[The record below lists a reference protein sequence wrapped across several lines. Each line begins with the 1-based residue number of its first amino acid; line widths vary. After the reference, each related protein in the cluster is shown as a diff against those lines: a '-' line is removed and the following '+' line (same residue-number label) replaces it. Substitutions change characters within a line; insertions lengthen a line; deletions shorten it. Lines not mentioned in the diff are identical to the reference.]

1 MVGADE
7 PIGFFSGEK
16 HSFLRRFL
24 DNRGFAIFGRTY
36 QYGFGDE
43 CFPFFGDGKGFIN
56 SGCILQNLSGQDG
69 NGVAEPVG
77 TADLAALIVT
87 VRPVSFMPDNTPI
100 IPGHPTEANLYP
112 CSGT

>member
-1 MVGADE
+1 M
-7 PIGFFSGEK
+7 
-16 HSFLRRFL
+16 
-24 DNRGFAIFGRTY
+24 
-36 QYGFGDE
+36 
-43 CFPFFGDGKGFIN
+43 
-56 SGCILQNLSGQDG
+56 
-69 NGVAEPVG
+69 GVAEPVG

>member
-36 QYGFGDE
+36 QYGLGDE

-69 NGVAEPVG
+69 NGGGG
-77 TADLAALIVT
+77 TCGDSRFGSINCHGKTCLVHA
-87 VRPVSFMPDNTPI
+87 
-100 IPGHPTEANLYP
+100 G
-112 CSGT
+112 